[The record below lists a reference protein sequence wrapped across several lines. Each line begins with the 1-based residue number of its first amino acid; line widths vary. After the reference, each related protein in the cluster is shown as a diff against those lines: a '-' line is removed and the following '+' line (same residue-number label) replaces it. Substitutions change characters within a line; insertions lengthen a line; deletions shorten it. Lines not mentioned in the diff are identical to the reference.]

1 MTECITTGMTRLNI
15 MYVKRDVTGG
25 VFIVIF
31 VGIGLACITLA
42 FEYWWYKYKKNPQV
56 ADTATVV
63 APVRQIPTAGGGKME
78 TGTTLQGFQ
87 PRNPAYPGHHLR

>member
-1 MTECITTGMTRLNI
+1 ML
-15 MYVKRDVTGG
+15 YVALHVTGG

-42 FEYWWYKYKKNPQV
+42 FEYWWYKYKRPPQV

-63 APVRQIPTAGGGKME
+63 VPSRQVPTAGGGKLE
-78 TGTTLQGFQ
+78 IGTTLQGFRS
-87 PRNPAYPGHHLR
+87 RNPAYPGHNLR

>member
-1 MTECITTGMTRLNI
+1 M
-15 MYVKRDVTGG
+15 VSGG

-56 ADTATVV
+56 VDAGNVV
-63 APVRQIPTAGGGKME
+63 VQSRQIPTAGGGKME
-78 TGTTLQGFQ
+78 AGFTMQGFR
-87 PRNPAYPGHHLR
+87 PRNPAFPSQNFR